1 MSLDYKLDF
10 WIKNNQNALFI
21 GKHGVGKTAMVKSAF
36 ERNKLRWKYFSAATM
51 DPWVDFVGIP
61 KETTMSIDGREV
73 SYLKMI
79 RPLEFALG
87 EVEAIFIDEFN
98 RGPKKVRNAVLEL
111 LQFKSINGEKFPNL
125 RMIWAA
131 VNPDDEIGSYDVE
144 RLDPAQLDRFE
155 VHRNIEYKPDADYF
169 RKKFGLE
176 VADSAI
182 SWWNELDVATKD
194 LVSPRRLEYALNL
207 HSVQGDLRDVLP
219 MESGV
224 SKLLQSLKEGP
235 TGQKLSNLMRGDDVE
250 EARTWL
256 QNENNF
262 ASATK
267 YIVESKTLMEWF
279 VKLMSKEKIVSLM
292 SQNDKVFKFVIS
304 NVLEVR
310 PFREICRDVML
321 AGNDIKMISKIKKVF
336 TQNPEAAKHFSE
348 LIKVSDK

>member
-1 MSLDYKLDF
+1 M
-10 WIKNNQNALFI
+10 
-21 GKHGVGKTAMVKSAF
+21 
-36 ERNKLRWKYFSAATM
+36 
-51 DPWVDFVGIP
+51 
-61 KETTMSIDGREV
+61 
-73 SYLKMI
+73 
-79 RPLEFALG
+79 
-87 EVEAIFIDEFN
+87 
-98 RGPKKVRNAVLEL
+98 
-111 LQFKSINGEKFPNL
+111 
-125 RMIWAA
+125 
-131 VNPDDEIGSYDVE
+131 
-144 RLDPAQLDRFE
+144 
-155 VHRNIEYKPDADYF
+155 
-169 RKKFGLE
+169 
-176 VADSAI
+176 
-182 SWWNELDVATKD
+182 DVATKD

-235 TGQKLSNLMRGDDVE
+235 TGEKLSKLMRGDDAE

-321 AGNDIKMISKIKKVF
+321 AGNDIKMISKIKKIF